1 MRDGLLEVQDRFER
15 ERKETIIYASHPENR
30 HNKGGLSFWRLIWSD
45 LRPKSQVRLDFHF
58 FEFGCS
64 GLKKVEIKAKTGFS
78 IREGS
83 RKGGDRMN
91 IGLVTDTYLPD
102 INGVVSSTVTLKNAL
117 EKAGHT
123 VYVITNHAGTGIKFE
138 DGVLRLPG
146 IKLKSFYGYKV
157 SSPINV
163 GAGSY
168 IEEMNLDVI
177 HLQTNFGV
185 GLYGQYLA
193 NSMNI
198 PLVDTYHTMYTDYTH
213 YINPRGFEGFD
224 RVSKDAIKAA
234 SRAVCNNAQA
244 VVAPSQKTKEALID
258 YGVLAPIYVVPTGL
272 DLDKFMN
279 VDPQSERVHQ
289 IRGQVS
295 ADPEDLILLFVGRLA
310 KEKSLEIPIEAIV
323 QNPNPHVHLAIVGGG
338 PDEEFYRNLTESMH
352 GTDRVHFLGAA
363 DPDEIG
369 LYYAA
374 FDAFVSASLS
384 ETQGMTYLEA
394 MAAGKMVF
402 GRRDEVLTELLDE
415 DETGFYFDTPA
426 ELNEKIDVFL
436 NMNPEQ
442 KEEAAHKCQRKIMP
456 YTAEA
461 FAYSMERVYSQ
472 AIDDYSQTYEVQKIQ
487 FSGNYVFLQLQVDAE
502 KEPVKMIIPIDDFFE
517 LKISLHTKLD
527 DYMVRSYLDIQNFY
541 WCMYKVEQRLL
552 AREMTHHQVVE
563 YCVRRLEA
571 PLSVA
576 DQVAN
581 ELELMGKIN
590 DRSYAMEKAEY
601 YQSVGSS
608 KGQIEQKLYRAG
620 IDPELIREAC
630 NSLSSVQEKS
640 NAAKL
645 AKRLAKSLK
654 AKSVR
659 RKRQEITH
667 KLILHGY
674 LPDAAKEVAE
684 ELDFNED
691 HDQQALQDA
700 FEKAMRLYASKTPE
714 VRNQKVRT
722 YCLRQGFLREDIDEL
737 MESENL

>member
-1 MRDGLLEVQDRFER
+1 
-15 ERKETIIYASHPENR
+15 
-30 HNKGGLSFWRLIWSD
+30 
-45 LRPKSQVRLDFHF
+45 
-58 FEFGCS
+58 
-64 GLKKVEIKAKTGFS
+64 
-78 IREGS
+78 
-83 RKGGDRMN
+83 MN

-102 INGVVSSTVTLKNAL
+102 INGVVSSTVTLKHAL

-123 VYVITNHAGTGIKFE
+123 VYVITNHAGTGIQFE
-138 DGVLRLPG
+138 DGILRLPG

-168 IEEMNLDVI
+168 IEDMHLDVI

-193 NSMNI
+193 NTMNI

-213 YINPRGFEGFD
+213 YINPKGFVGVD

-244 VVAPSQKTKEALID
+244 VVAPSQKTREALIE

-279 VDPQSERVHQ
+279 VNPDSERVKE
-289 IRGQVS
+289 IRARVS
-295 ADPEDLILLFVGRLA
+295 TDPEDLILLFVGRLA

-323 QNPNPHVHLAIVGGG
+323 QNPDPHIHLAIVGGG
-338 PDEEFYRNLTESMH
+338 PDEDFYRNLTDTLH
-352 GTDRVHFLGAA
+352 GNDRVHFLGAA
-363 DPDEIG
+363 APEEIG
-369 LYYAA
+369 QYYQA

-402 GRRDEVLTELLDE
+402 GRRDEVLSELLDE
-415 DETGFYFDTPA
+415 DITGFYFDTPA

-436 NMNPEQ
+436 HLSAQQ
-442 KEEAAHKCQRKIMP
+442 KEAARQACQKKIMP
-456 YTAEA
+456 YTAET
-461 FAYSMERVYSQ
+461 FAYAMERVYSQ
-472 AIDDYSQTYEVQKIQ
+472 AIDDYSLTYEVEKIQ
-487 FSGNYVFLQLQVDAE
+487 FSGNYVFLQLVVDSE

-541 WCMYKVEQRLL
+541 WAMYKVEQRL
-552 AREMTHHQVVE
+552 ASREMTHRQVVD
-563 YCVRRLEA
+563 YCVRKLES

-576 DQVAN
+576 NQVAD
-581 ELELMGKIN
+581 ELELIGKIN

-601 YQSVGSS
+601 YQSIGSS
-608 KGQIEQKLYRAG
+608 KRQIEQKLYKAG

-630 NSLSSVQEKS
+630 NSLSSNQEKS
-640 NAAKL
+640 NAKKL

-654 AKSVR
+654 AQSVR

-674 LPDAAKEVAE
+674 LPDAAKEAAE

-691 HDQQALQDA
+691 HDTEALQDA
-700 FEKAMRLYASKTPE
+700 FEKALRLYASKTPDA
-714 VRNQKVRT
+714 RRTKIRT
-722 YCLRQGFLREDIDEL
+722 YCLRQGFNREDIDAL